1 MKRRVLPFT
10 ALNIAAECRAEG
22 CAGAT
27 IIGFR
32 EGANYPLLAR
42 YEFPGETPDYELHW
56 LTKEGCYSPY
66 GGSVYDL
73 RVVRDDL

>member
-10 ALNIAAECRAEG
+10 ALNIAATCEATDD
-22 CAGAT
+22 AT

-42 YEFPGETPDYELHW
+42 YEFPGETPDYEIHW
-56 LTKEGCYSPY
+56 LTKEGALMAGVP
-66 GGSVYDL
+66 SVYDL
-73 RVVRDDL
+73 RVVR

>member
-56 LTKEGCYSPY
+56 LTKEGALMAGVP
-66 GGSVYDL
+66 SVYDL
-73 RVVRDDL
+73 RVMR